1 MTDIKD
7 SDKRMNNSN
16 AEIILEE
23 TKDTTSNDGENKT
36 KEKPKMVG
44 TFKVFRYANRMDIFY
59 MILGFLGAVANG
71 LSQPLMLIVF
81 GEMADSLVCYNSS
94 LQNTTECDKFKPLP
108 EQMTEFALYYVA
120 IGAAVMLCGYGQ
132 VSFWVLAAARQ
143 TRRMR
148 KMFFHSVL
156 SQEMSW
162 FDDMKSGELNTRL
175 TEDVNKIN
183 DGIGDK
189 VGHLVQNVISAL
201 GGLIVGLV
209 KGWQLGLV
217 ILATSPLVTIATA
230 ISSKKENVTSTDL
243 HCPFKG
249 IDESKLSVNR
259 KIVREYLANINEFKS
274 PGPDELHPRVLKE
287 IVEEILE
294 PLSIIFENSWR
305 TGEVPED
312 WRRANVVPIFKKGK
326 KVDPGNYRPMM
337 VKLTSKELSAYAKAG
352 SVADEVLSSIR
363 TVTAFGG
370 QEKEIQRYTNNL
382 GEAQKIGIKKAIASQ
397 LAVGFMYCII
407 YASYALGFW
416 YGSILILGGY
426 GYTIGDVLVVLF
438 SVVISSFCVG
448 QAASH
453 LEAFSM
459 ARGAAYNIFHTIDQ
473 ASAINCFST
482 EGYKPDNIKGNVEF
496 KNVRFCY
503 PSRPK
508 VQVLKG
514 FNLEVKPGQ
523 TVALVGQS
531 GCGKSTTVQLLQR
544 MYDPQDGMI
553 MVDGQDIRSLNVRHY
568 REMIGVVSQEPVL
581 FATTIKNN
589 IKYGRIDVTD
599 EEIERAAK
607 EANAYDF
614 ITALPDKFETLVGER
629 GAQLS
634 GGQKQRIAIARA
646 LVRNPNI
653 LLLDE
658 ATSALDTAS
667 ESVVQA
673 ALDKAIE
680 GRTTIVIA
688 HRLSTVWTA
697 DLIVVVENGTVAE
710 QGTHSELME
719 RRGIYYSLA
728 TAQTIKAAEEAET
741 GQNEEAKQDKPPLA
755 QRFSISDNGETG
767 DNEKE
772 SEEKKLPKISFFQI
786 LRLNNSEWPYIMF
799 GTLAAAINGVG
810 HPAFSILFAKI
821 ITIFQTNDAEEIQ
834 SEINL
839 YSMIVAIIGV
849 VSFFTYFLQGFMFG
863 RSGEVLTM
871 RLRQMAFKSMLR
883 QEMSWFDDKKNNTG
897 ALTTRLATDASEIQ
911 GATGSRL
918 GLIAENFATM
928 GVGLT
933 VSFIY
938 GWEMTLLI
946 ILLTPILVIT
956 GFLETTALVGYAN
969 RDKKQLQYA
978 GKIATE
984 AVDNI
989 RTVVS
994 LTRETTFE
1002 EMYSESLQKPYR
1014 NSQRKAQIY
1023 GICFAFSQSFIHFTY
1038 AASYR
1043 FGAYMIELG
1052 RMNAM
1057 EVFLVFSCLA
1067 FGAITVGQTLSFAPD
1082 YAKAKSA
1089 ASHLFH
1095 LFNTEPSIDSY
1106 SMEGEKPEKYE
1117 GNVEISQVSFNYPS
1131 RPDVPVLKDLS
1142 VAISSGQTVALVGS
1156 SGCGKSTTI
1165 QLIQRFYDPSQ
1176 GTVLFDKNVAKG
1188 LNLQWLRNQIGI
1200 VSQEPVLFDR
1210 SIAENIAYGDNSREV
1225 PMEEIEQAAKAANIH
1240 SFIEELPEKYN
1251 TLVGSK
1257 GTQLSGGQKQRIAI
1271 ARALIRSPKVL
1282 LLDEAT
1288 SALDNESE
1296 KIVQQ
1301 ALDQARKGRTCII
1314 IAHRLS
1320 TVQNAD
1326 LIIVMK
1332 NGKVI
1337 ERGTHQQLLASQG
1350 EYYELVNAQT
1360 IT

>member
-1 MTDIKD
+1 
-7 SDKRMNNSN
+7 
-16 AEIILEE
+16 
-23 TKDTTSNDGENKT
+23 
-36 KEKPKMVG
+36 MVG
-44 TFKVFRYANRMDIFY
+44 TFKVFRYASRLDIFY
-59 MILGFLGAVANG
+59 MILGFLGAVVNG

-81 GEMADSLVCYNSS
+81 GEMTDSLVCHNSS
-94 LQNTTECDKFKPLP
+94 IQNTTECDKFKPLP
-108 EQMTEFALYYVA
+108 EQMTEYALYYVA

-162 FDDMKSGELNTRL
+162 FDVTKSGELNTRL

-189 VGHLVQNVISAL
+189 VGHLVQNVTSAL
-201 GGLIVGLV
+201 GGLIIGLV

-230 ISSKKENVTSTDL
+230 LCSK
-243 HCPFKG
+243 
-249 IDESKLSVNR
+249 
-259 KIVREYLANINEFKS
+259 
-274 PGPDELHPRVLKE
+274 
-287 IVEEILE
+287 
-294 PLSIIFENSWR
+294 
-305 TGEVPED
+305 
-312 WRRANVVPIFKKGK
+312 
-326 KVDPGNYRPMM
+326 MM
-337 VKLTSKELSAYAKAG
+337 VQLTSKELSAYAKAG

-363 TVTAFGG
+363 TVAAFGG
-370 QEKEIQRYTNNL
+370 QEKEIQRYTKNL

-397 LAVGFMYCII
+397 LAVGFMYFII

-416 YGSILILGGY
+416 YGSVLILGGY
-426 GYTIGDVLVVLF
+426 GYTIGNVLVVLF
-438 SVVISSFCVG
+438 SVVLSSYCVG

-453 LEAFSM
+453 LEAFSV

-473 ASAINCFST
+473 ASAINSFST

-496 KNVRFCY
+496 KNVHFCY

-514 FNLEVKPGQ
+514 FNIKVKPGQ

-544 MYDPQDGMI
+544 MYDPQEGMI

-589 IKYGRIDVTD
+589 IKYGRLDVTD

-646 LVRNPNI
+646 LVRNPKI

-741 GQNEEAKQDKPPLA
+741 GQNEEAKQNKPPLV
-755 QRFSISDNGETG
+755 QRLYSNLSNGKFSISDNGEEE
-767 DNEKE
+767 DNEE
-772 SEEKKLPKISFFQI
+772 ETEEKKLPNISFFRI
-786 LRLNNSEWPYIMF
+786 LKLNTSEWPYIML

-810 HPAFSILFAKI
+810 HPAFSILFAKVI
-821 ITIFQTNDAEEIQ
+821 AIFETNDAEKIQ

-839 YSMIVAIIGV
+839 YSIIVAIIGV

-883 QEMSWFDDKKNNTG
+883 QEMSWFDDKKNSTG
-897 ALTTRLATDASEIQ
+897 ALTTRLATDASQIQ
-911 GATGSRL
+911 AATGSRL

-928 GVGLT
+928 GVGII
-933 VSFIY
+933 VSFVY

-946 ILLTPILVIT
+946 ILLTPILVTT
-956 GFLETTALVGYAN
+956 GFLETRALVGFAN

-1043 FGAYMIELG
+1043 FGAYLIEIG
-1052 RMNAM
+1052 RMNSE

-1067 FGAITVGQTLSFAPD
+1067 YGAITVGQTLSFAPD

-1095 LFNTEPSIDSY
+1095 LFDTEPSIDSY
-1106 SMEGEKPEKYE
+1106 SMEGEKPEKYD
-1117 GNVEISQVSFNYPS
+1117 GNLEISKVSFNYPS
-1131 RPDVPVLKDLS
+1131 RPDVPVLKTLS

-1156 SGCGKSTTI
+1156 SGCGKSTSI
-1165 QLIQRFYDPSQ
+1165 QLLQRFYDPSQ
-1176 GTVLFDKNVAKG
+1176 GAVLFDKNAAKG

-1251 TLVGSK
+1251 TSVGGK

>member
-1 MTDIKD
+1 MMAANRRWRTRRRRGRTIRSGWFAWLCNLRGNMTKVQDPNTKD
-7 SDKRMNNSN
+7 NNN
-16 AEIILEE
+16 YANTEALLEE
-23 TKDTTSNDGENKT
+23 AKDTSREHKENKQT
-36 KEKPKMVG
+36 EKPKTVG
-44 TFKVFRYANRMDIFY
+44 PLEIFRYANRLDIFY
-59 MILGFLGAVANG
+59 IVTGFLGAFVNG
-71 LSQPLMLIVF
+71 ICEPLMLIVF
-81 GEMADSLVCYNSS
+81 GDMTDSIICFNSS
-94 LQNTTECDKFKPLP
+94 IQNTTECEKFKPLP
-108 EQMTEFALYYVA
+108 EQMTVFSLYYVG
-120 IGAAVMLCGYGQ
+120 IGAAVLLCGYVQ

-162 FDDMKSGELNTRL
+162 FDVTKSGELNTRL

-189 VGHLVQNVISAL
+189 VGHLVQNVTTCV
-201 GGLIVGLV
+201 GGLVIGLI
-209 KGWQLGLV
+209 KGWQLALV
-217 ILATSPLVTIATA
+217 ILATSPLVAISTA
-230 ISSKKENVTSTDL
+230 ICSKM
-243 HCPFKG
+243 
-249 IDESKLSVNR
+249 
-259 KIVREYLANINEFKS
+259 
-274 PGPDELHPRVLKE
+274 
-287 IVEEILE
+287 
-294 PLSIIFENSWR
+294 
-305 TGEVPED
+305 
-312 WRRANVVPIFKKGK
+312 VVS
-326 KVDPGNYRPMM
+326 
-337 VKLTSKELSAYAKAG
+337 LTSKELSAYAKAG
-352 SVADEVLSSIR
+352 AVAEEVLSSIR
-363 TVTAFGG
+363 TVVAFGG
-370 QEKEIQRYTNNL
+370 QKKEIQRYTNNL
-382 GEAQKIGIKKAIASQ
+382 GEAKKIGIKKAITSQ
-397 LAVGFMYCII
+397 LAVGFMYFII

-416 YGSILILGGY
+416 YGSVLILGEN
-426 GYTIGDVLVVLF
+426 GYTIGNVLVVLF
-438 SVVISSFCVG
+438 SIVLSSYCVG

-453 LEAFSM
+453 LEAFSV

-473 ASAINCFST
+473 ASTINSFSI
-482 EGYKPDNIKGNVEF
+482 EGYKPDNIKGNIEF
-496 KNVRFCY
+496 KNVHFCY
-503 PSRPK
+503 PSRPQ

-514 FNLEVKPGQ
+514 LNLKVKPGQ

-544 MYDPQDGMI
+544 MYDPQEGMI
-553 MVDGQDIRSLNVRHY
+553 MVDGHDIRSLNVRNY
-568 REMIGVVSQEPVL
+568 REIMGVVSQEPVL

-589 IKYGRIDVTD
+589 IKYGRLDVTD
-599 EEIERAAK
+599 EEIETAAK

-614 ITALPDKFETLVGER
+614 IMALPDKFETLVGER

-646 LVRNPNI
+646 LVRNPKI

-658 ATSALDTAS
+658 ATSALDTGS
-667 ESVVQA
+667 ESIVQA

-719 RRGIYYSLA
+719 KRGMYYSLA
-728 TAQTIKAAEEAET
+728 TAQTIQVAENTEE
-741 GQNEEAKQDKPPLA
+741 NEQTTLEKPPLV
-755 QRFSISDNGETG
+755 QRLYSNMSNGNVSVSDKGEQE
-767 DNEKE
+767 DKE
-772 SEEKKLPKISFFQI
+772 EETEEKQLPNISFFRI
-786 LRLNNSEWPYIMF
+786 LSLNKSEWPYIMF
-799 GTLAAAINGVG
+799 GTIAAIINGGV

-821 ITIFQTNDAEEIQ
+821 IAIFGTNDPETIQ
-834 SEINL
+834 REINI
-839 YSMIVAIIGV
+839 YSIIVTIIGV
-849 VSFFTYFLQGFMFG
+849 VSFFTYFTQGFMFG

-883 QEMSWFDDKKNNTG
+883 QEMSWFDDKKNSTG
-897 ALTTRLATDASEIQ
+897 ALTTKLATDSSQIQ
-911 GATGSRL
+911 TATGSRL
-918 GLIAENFATM
+918 GLIAENISTM
-928 GVGLT
+928 GLGVII
-933 VSFIY
+933 SFIF

-946 ILLTPILVIT
+946 LVLTPVLVIT
-956 GFLETTALVGYAN
+956 GFLETRALTGFAN
-969 RDKKQLQYA
+969 RDKKQLQFA

-994 LTRETTFE
+994 LTREGTFE

-1043 FGAYMIELG
+1043 FGAFMIESG
-1052 RMNAM
+1052 RMNPE
-1057 EVFLVFSCLA
+1057 EVFLVFSTLTY
-1067 FGAITVGQTLSFAPD
+1067 GAITVGQTLSFAPD

-1089 ASHLFH
+1089 ASHLFS

-1106 SMEGEKPEKYE
+1106 SMEGQKPEKYE
-1117 GNVEISQVSFNYPS
+1117 GNLELSKVSFNYPS
-1131 RPDVPVLKDLS
+1131 RPDVPVLQALS
-1142 VAISSGQTVALVGS
+1142 IAISRGQTVAFVGS
-1156 SGCGKSTTI
+1156 SGCGKSTSI
-1165 QLIQRFYDPSQ
+1165 QLLQRFYDPHQ
-1176 GTVLFDKNVAKG
+1176 GAVLFDKKEAKHLNVE
-1188 LNLQWLRNQIGI
+1188 WLRNQIGI

-1210 SIAENIAYGDNSREV
+1210 SIAENIAYGDTSREV

-1240 SFIEELPEKYN
+1240 FFIQELPEKYN
-1251 TLVGSK
+1251 TRVGGK

-1301 ALDQARKGRTCII
+1301 ALDQARKGRTCIM

-1326 LIIVMK
+1326 LIVVMK
-1332 NGKVI
+1332 NGRVK
-1337 ERGTHQQLLASQG
+1337 EKGTHQQLLSNRG
-1350 EYYELVNAQT
+1350 EYYEFVNAQT

>member
-1 MTDIKD
+1 MAANRRSRMRRRRGRTVHSGWFSWLFRLSEIMADVKD
-7 SDKRMNNSN
+7 SDSGVNNN
-16 AEIILEE
+16 NPNTEVLLEE
-23 TKDTTSNDGENKT
+23 AKDTSSDDGEKKT

-44 TFKVFRYANRMDIFY
+44 SLEIFRYASRLDIFY
-59 MILGFLGAVANG
+59 MITGLFGAMGNG
-71 LSQPLMLIVF
+71 ICQPLMLLVF
-81 GEMADSLVCYNSS
+81 GDMTDSLVCHNSS
-94 LQNTTECDKFKPLP
+94 IQNTSECENSKPFP
-108 EQMTEFALYYVA
+108 EQMTEFSLYYVG
-120 IGAAVMLCGYGQ
+120 IGAGVMLFGYAQ

-156 SQEMSW
+156 SQEISW
-162 FDDMKSGELNTRL
+162 FDVTKSGELNTRL

-189 VGHLVQNVISAL
+189 VGHLVQNVTSSL
-201 GGLIVGLV
+201 GGLLIGLI

-230 ISSKKENVTSTDL
+230 LCSK
-243 HCPFKG
+243 
-249 IDESKLSVNR
+249 
-259 KIVREYLANINEFKS
+259 
-274 PGPDELHPRVLKE
+274 
-287 IVEEILE
+287 
-294 PLSIIFENSWR
+294 
-305 TGEVPED
+305 
-312 WRRANVVPIFKKGK
+312 
-326 KVDPGNYRPMM
+326 MM
-337 VKLTSKELSAYAKAG
+337 VQLTSKELSAYAKAG

-363 TVTAFGG
+363 TVVAFGG

-382 GEAQKIGIKKAIASQ
+382 GEAQKIGIKKAITSQ
-397 LAVGFMYCII
+397 LAVGFMYFII

-416 YGSILILGGY
+416 YGSVLILGGY

-438 SVVISSFCVG
+438 SVVLSSYCVG

-453 LEAFSM
+453 LEAFSV
-459 ARGAAYNIFHTIDQ
+459 ARGAAYNIFNTIDQ
-473 ASAINCFST
+473 ASAINSFSI
-482 EGYKPDNIKGNVEF
+482 EGYKPDNMKGDVEF
-496 KNVRFCY
+496 KNVHFCY

-514 FNLEVKPGQ
+514 FNLKVKPGQ

-544 MYDPQDGMI
+544 MYDPQEGMI
-553 MVDGQDIRSLNVRHY
+553 TVDGHDIRSLNVRHY
-568 REMIGVVSQEPVL
+568 REMIGVVSQEPIL

-589 IKYGRIDVTD
+589 IKYGRLDVTD

-646 LVRNPNI
+646 LVRNPKI

-658 ATSALDTAS
+658 ATSALDTGS

-697 DLIVVVENGTVAE
+697 DLIVVVENGTIAE

-719 RRGIYYSLA
+719 RKGIYFSLA
-728 TAQTIKAAEEAET
+728 TAQTIQAAEETET
-741 GQNEEAKQDKPPLA
+741 GQGEEAKQDKPPLV
-755 QRFSISDNGETG
+755 QRLYSNMSNGKFSISDNGEEE
-767 DNEKE
+767 DNEE
-772 SEEKKLPKISFFQI
+772 ETEEKKLPKVSFFRI
-786 LRLNNSEWPYIMF
+786 LRLNKSEWPYIMF
-799 GTLAAAINGVG
+799 GTLAAAINGTA
-810 HPAFSILFAKI
+810 HPAFSVLFAKVI
-821 ITIFQTNDAEEIQ
+821 AIFGTGDADKTQ

-839 YSMIVAIIGV
+839 YSIITAIIGL
-849 VSFFTYFLQGFMFG
+849 VSFFTYFTQGFMFG

-883 QEMSWFDDKKNNTG
+883 QEMSWFDDKKNSTG
-897 ALTTRLATDASEIQ
+897 ALTTRLATDASQIQ
-911 GATGSRL
+911 AATGSRL

-928 GVGLT
+928 GVGIII
-933 VSFIY
+933 SFIY
-938 GWEMTLLI
+938 GWEMTLLV
-946 ILLTPILVIT
+946 LVLTPVLVIT
-956 GFLETTALVGYAN
+956 GFLETRALVGFAN

-1002 EMYSESLQKPYR
+1002 EMYSDSLQKPYR
-1014 NSQRKAQIY
+1014 NSQKKAQTY

-1043 FGAYMIELG
+1043 FGAYMIETG
-1052 RMNAM
+1052 RMNTE
-1057 EVFLVFSCLA
+1057 EVFLVFSCLTY
-1067 FGAITVGQTLSFAPD
+1067 GAITVGQTLSFAPD
-1082 YAKAKSA
+1082 YAKAISA

-1095 LFNTEPSIDSY
+1095 LFHTEPSIDSY
-1106 SMEGEKPEKYE
+1106 SAEGQKPEKYE
-1117 GNVEISQVSFNYPS
+1117 GNLEISKVSFNYPS
-1131 RPDVPVLKDLS
+1131 RPDVPVLQALS
-1142 VAISSGQTVALVGS
+1142 VAISRGQTVAFVGS
-1156 SGCGKSTTI
+1156 SGCGKSTSI
-1165 QLIQRFYDPSQ
+1165 QLLQRFYDPSQ
-1176 GTVLFDKNVAKG
+1176 GAVLFDKQAAKG
-1188 LNLQWLRNQIGI
+1188 LNVQWLRNQIGI

-1225 PMEEIEQAAKAANIH
+1225 PMGEIEQAAKAANIH

-1251 TLVGSK
+1251 TSVGGK

-1271 ARALIRSPKVL
+1271 ARALVRSPKVL

-1296 KIVQQ
+1296 KVVQQ

-1337 ERGTHQQLLASQG
+1337 EKGTHQQLLANRG
-1350 EYYELVNAQT
+1350 EYYDLVNAQT

>member
-1 MTDIKD
+1 
-7 SDKRMNNSN
+7 
-16 AEIILEE
+16 
-23 TKDTTSNDGENKT
+23 
-36 KEKPKMVG
+36 
-44 TFKVFRYANRMDIFY
+44 
-59 MILGFLGAVANG
+59 
-71 LSQPLMLIVF
+71 
-81 GEMADSLVCYNSS
+81 
-94 LQNTTECDKFKPLP
+94 
-108 EQMTEFALYYVA
+108 MTEFSLFYVG
-120 IGAAVMLCGYGQ
+120 IGLAVIICGYIQ
-132 VSFWVLAAARQ
+132 VSLWVLAAARQ

-162 FDDMKSGELNTRL
+162 FDITKSGELNTRL

-189 VGHLVQNVISAL
+189 VGHLVQNVTTSV
-201 GGLIVGLV
+201 GGLIIGLV
-209 KGWQLGLV
+209 YGWKLSLV
-217 ILATSPLVTIATA
+217 ILATSPLVTISTA
-230 ISSKKENVTSTDL
+230 LSSKMLVS
-243 HCPFKG
+243 
-249 IDESKLSVNR
+249 
-259 KIVREYLANINEFKS
+259 
-274 PGPDELHPRVLKE
+274 
-287 IVEEILE
+287 
-294 PLSIIFENSWR
+294 
-305 TGEVPED
+305 
-312 WRRANVVPIFKKGK
+312 
-326 KVDPGNYRPMM
+326 
-337 VKLTSKELSAYAKAG
+337 LTSKELSAYAKAG
-352 SVADEVLSSIR
+352 AVAEEVLSSIR
-363 TVTAFGG
+363 TVVAFGG
-370 QEKEIQRYTNNL
+370 QQKEIQRYTDNL
-382 GEAQKIGIKKAIASQ
+382 GEAKQIGIKKAITSQ
-397 LAVGFMYCII
+397 LAVGFMYFII

-416 YGSILILGGY
+416 YGSVLILEDE
-426 GYTIGDVLVVLF
+426 GYTIGNVLLVLF
-438 SVVISSFCVG
+438 SIVLCSYCVG
-448 QAASH
+448 QASSH
-453 LEAFSM
+453 LEAFSV

-473 ASAINCFST
+473 ASAINSFST
-482 EGYKPDNIKGNVEF
+482 EGYKPDNIKGHIEFQNVH
-496 KNVRFCY
+496 FCY
-503 PSRPK
+503 PSRPQ

-514 FNLEVKPGQ
+514 FNLKVKPGQ

-544 MYDPQDGMI
+544 MYDLQEGMI
-553 MVDGQDIRSLNVRHY
+553 MVDSHDIRSLNVRHY

-589 IKYGRIDVTD
+589 IKYGRLDVTD
-599 EEIERAAK
+599 EEIETAAK

-614 ITALPDKFETLVGER
+614 IMSLPDKFETLVGER

-646 LVRNPNI
+646 LVRNPKI

-697 DLIVVVENGTVAE
+697 DLIVVVENGAVAE

-719 RRGIYYSLA
+719 KKGIYYSLA
-728 TAQTIKAAEEAET
+728 TAQTIQVEDETET
-741 GQNEEAKQDKPPLA
+741 GKNEQETQGKPPLV
-755 QRFSISDNGETG
+755 QRLYSNMSNGAFSLSSKEEEEDKVDET
-767 DNEKE
+767 
-772 SEEKKLPKISFFQI
+772 EEKKLPHISFFRI
-786 LRLNNSEWPYIMF
+786 LRLNKSEWPYIMF
-799 GTLAAAINGVG
+799 GILGAIINGG
-810 HPAFSILFAKI
+810 AHPAFSILFAKVI
-821 ITIFQTNDAEEIQ
+821 AIFGTNDPVKIQ
-834 SEINL
+834 QDINL
-839 YSMIVAIIGV
+839 YSIIITVIAV
-849 VSFFTYFLQGFMFG
+849 VSFLTYFIQGFMFG

-897 ALTTRLATDASEIQ
+897 ALTTRLATDASQIQ
-911 GATGSRL
+911 TATGSRL
-918 GLIAENFATM
+918 GLIAENFSTM
-928 GVGLT
+928 GIGIII
-933 VSFIY
+933 SFIF

-946 ILLTPILVIT
+946 LVLTPVLVMTGLLETRALT
-956 GFLETTALVGYAN
+956 GFAN
-969 RDKKQLQYA
+969 RDKKQLQYS

-984 AVDNI
+984 AVENI
-989 RTVVS
+989 RTVAS

-1002 EMYSESLQKPYR
+1002 EMYSESLQKPFR
-1014 NSQRKAQIY
+1014 NAQRRAQIY

-1038 AASYR
+1038 AACYR
-1043 FGAYMIELG
+1043 FGAFMIEIG
-1052 RMNAM
+1052 RMDPE
-1057 EVFLVFSCLA
+1057 EVFLVFSTLA
-1067 FGAITVGQTLSFAPD
+1067 YGAITVGQTLSFAPD
-1082 YAKAKSA
+1082 YSKAKSA

-1106 SMEGEKPEKYE
+1106 SNEGQKLEKYE
-1117 GNVEISQVSFNYPS
+1117 GNLALSKVSFNYPS
-1131 RPDVPVLKDLS
+1131 RPDVPVLQALS
-1142 VAISSGQTVALVGS
+1142 VAISKGQTVAFVGS
-1156 SGCGKSTTI
+1156 SGCGKSTSI
-1165 QLIQRFYDPSQ
+1165 QLLQRFYDPHH
-1176 GTVLFDKNVAKG
+1176 GAVLFDKQVAKDM
-1188 LNLQWLRNQIGI
+1188 NVQWLRNHIGI

-1225 PMEEIEQAAKAANIH
+1225 PMEEIQQAAKAANIH
-1240 SFIEELPEKYN
+1240 SFIEGLPEKYN
-1251 TLVGSK
+1251 TRVGGK

-1301 ALDQARKGRTCII
+1301 ALDEARKGRTCIM

-1326 LIIVMK
+1326 LIVVMK

-1337 ERGTHQQLLASQG
+1337 EMGTHQQLLSKRE

>member
-1 MTDIKD
+1 MGEV
-7 SDKRMNNSN
+7 SDPHAKVNNSFPN
-16 AEIILEE
+16 KQETSQEE
-23 TKDTTSNDGENKT
+23 TEETSGDNEKNKK
-36 KEKPKMVG
+36 KEKLKAVG
-44 TFKVFRYANRMDIFY
+44 PVEIFRYASRLDIFY
-59 MILGFLGAVANG
+59 MIVGFLGAVGNG
-71 LSQPLMLIVF
+71 ICQPLMLVVF
-81 GEMADSLVCYNSS
+81 GEMTDIIVCYNSS
-94 LQNTTECDKFKPLP
+94 IQNTTECQNFRSLP
-108 EQMTEFALYYVA
+108 EQMTIYALYYIG
-120 IGAAVMLCGYGQ
+120 IGAAVLLCGYLQ
-132 VSFWVLAAARQ
+132 VSLWVLAAAKQ

-156 SQEMSW
+156 SQDISW
-162 FDDMKSGELNTRL
+162 FDVTKSGELNTRL

-189 VGHLVQNVISAL
+189 VGHLVQNATSTI
-201 GGLIVGLV
+201 GGLVIGLV
-209 KGWQLGLV
+209 KGWQLALV
-217 ILATSPLVTIATA
+217 ILATSPLVALSTA
-230 ISSKKENVTSTDL
+230 LCSK
-243 HCPFKG
+243 
-249 IDESKLSVNR
+249 
-259 KIVREYLANINEFKS
+259 
-274 PGPDELHPRVLKE
+274 
-287 IVEEILE
+287 
-294 PLSIIFENSWR
+294 
-305 TGEVPED
+305 
-312 WRRANVVPIFKKGK
+312 
-326 KVDPGNYRPMM
+326 MM
-337 VKLTSKELSAYAKAG
+337 VSLTSKELTAYAKAG
-352 SVADEVLSSIR
+352 SVAEEVLSSVR
-363 TVTAFGG
+363 TVVAFGG

-382 GEAQKIGIKKAIASQ
+382 GEARNIGIKKAITSQ
-397 LAVGFMYCII
+397 LAVGFMYFII

-416 YGSILILGGY
+416 YGSVLILGGN

-438 SVVISSFCVG
+438 SIVLSSYCVG

-453 LEAFSM
+453 LDAFSV
-459 ARGAAYNIFHTIDQ
+459 ARGAAYSIFHTIDQ
-473 ASAINCFST
+473 TSTINSYST
-482 EGYKPDNIKGNVEF
+482 EGYKPDNIKGDIEF
-496 KNVRFCY
+496 KNVHFCY
-503 PSRPK
+503 PSRAK
-508 VQVLKG
+508 VPVLRGLNVK
-514 FNLEVKPGQ
+514 VKPGQ

-544 MYDPQDGMI
+544 MYDPQEGMI
-553 MVDGQDIRSLNVRHY
+553 TVDGHDIRSLNIRHY

-589 IKYGRIDVTD
+589 IKYGRLDVTD
-599 EEIERAAK
+599 DEILRAAK

-614 ITALPDKFETLVGER
+614 IMALPDKFETLVGER

-646 LVRNPNI
+646 LVRNPRI

-667 ESVVQA
+667 ESIVQA

-697 DLIVVVENGTVAE
+697 DLIVVVENGAVAE

-719 RRGIYYSLA
+719 KKGIYYSLA
-728 TAQTIKAAEEAET
+728 TAQTIQAAEDTESGE
-741 GQNEEAKQDKPPLA
+741 NEHEKQGKPPQV
-755 QRFSISDNGETG
+755 QRLYSNMSNGKFSLSEKGE
-767 DNEKE
+767 
-772 SEEKKLPKISFFQI
+772 EEDIEEETDEEKLPKISFFRI
-786 LRLNNSEWPYIMF
+786 LKLNKSEWPYIML
-799 GTLAAAINGVG
+799 GTIAAIINGG
-810 HPAFSILFAKI
+810 AHPAFSVLFAKVI
-821 ITIFQTNDAEEIQ
+821 AIFGTNDPEFIRT
-834 SEINL
+834 EINL
-839 YSMIVAIIGV
+839 YSIIVTVIGV
-849 VSFFTYFLQGFMFG
+849 ASFFTFFLQGFMFG

-883 QEMSWFDDKKNNTG
+883 QEMSWFDDKKNSTG
-897 ALTTRLATDASEIQ
+897 ALTTRLATDASQIQ
-911 GATGSRL
+911 AATGSRL
-918 GLIAENFATM
+918 GLIAANFSTM
-928 GVGLT
+928 GAGVIL
-933 VSFIY
+933 SFIF

-946 ILLTPILVIT
+946 LVLTPVLVVT
-956 GFLETTALVGYAN
+956 GFLETNALVGFAN

-994 LTRETTFE
+994 LTREMTFE
-1002 EMYSESLQKPYR
+1002 EMYSESLQKPFR

-1043 FGAYMIELG
+1043 FGAYMIETG
-1052 RMNAM
+1052 RMIP
-1057 EVFLVFSCLA
+1057 EDVFLVFSCLTY
-1067 FGAITVGQTLSFAPD
+1067 GAITVGQTLSFAPD

-1106 SMEGEKPEKYE
+1106 SEEGQQPETCE
-1117 GNVEISQVSFNYPS
+1117 GNLDLSKVSFNYPT
-1131 RPDVPVLKDLS
+1131 RPDVPVLKALS
-1142 VAISSGQTVALVGS
+1142 VAISKGQTVAFVGS
-1156 SGCGKSTTI
+1156 SGCGKSTSI
-1165 QLIQRFYDPSQ
+1165 QLLQRFYDPLQ
-1176 GTVLFDKNVAKG
+1176 GAVLFDKKEAKNLNV
-1188 LNLQWLRNQIGI
+1188 QWLRNQIGI

-1225 PMEEIEQAAKAANIH
+1225 PMEEIVQAAKAANIH
-1240 SFIEELPEKYN
+1240 SFIDELPEKYN
-1251 TLVGSK
+1251 TPVGGK

-1296 KIVQQ
+1296 KVVQQ
-1301 ALDQARKGRTCII
+1301 ALDQARKGRTCIL

-1326 LIIVMK
+1326 LIVVMK
-1332 NGKVI
+1332 NGRVI
-1337 ERGTHQQLLASQG
+1337 EKGTHQQLLANQG